1 MASRGK
7 EEQRMAK
14 TFITE
19 RDIEDMAKRG
29 ELTLTVTD
37 DVVLTE
43 MAFEKAERLGLVLLQ
58 PHQLPPAAPIR
69 PYLSEPVISQSMAA
83 KTPCMNCSQTNP
95 GPSEEDLRQRIRD
108 AVKAKLGNQIDP
120 ALLETIITR
129 VLNNVG
135 IK

>member
-1 MASRGK
+1 
-7 EEQRMAK
+7 MAK

-19 RDIEDMAKRG
+19 RDIEDMARRG
-29 ELTLTVTD
+29 ELSLTVSD

-43 MAFEKAERLGLVLLQ
+43 LAFEKAERLGVTLLQ

-69 PYLSEPVISQSMAA
+69 PYLSEPVVSQPSAG
-83 KTPCMNCSQTNP
+83 KTPCMKCSQANA

>member
-1 MASRGK
+1 
-7 EEQRMAK
+7 MAK
-14 TFITE
+14 IFITE
-19 RDIEDMAKRG
+19 RDVEDMARRG
-29 ELTLTVTD
+29 ELSLTLND

-43 MAFEKAERLGLVLLQ
+43 LAFEKAERLGVVLLQ

-69 PYLSEPVISQSMAA
+69 PYLSEPVVSQSSGG
-83 KTPCMNCSQTNP
+83 KSPCMRCNQEKT
-95 GPSEEDLRQRIRD
+95 GPSEEELRQRIRD
-108 AVKAKLGNQIDP
+108 SVKAKLGNQIDP